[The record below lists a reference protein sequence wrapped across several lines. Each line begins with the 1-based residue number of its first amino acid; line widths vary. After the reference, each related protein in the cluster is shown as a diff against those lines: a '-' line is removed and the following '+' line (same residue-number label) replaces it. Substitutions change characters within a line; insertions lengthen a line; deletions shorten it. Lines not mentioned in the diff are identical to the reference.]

1 MDVAVNGT
9 APMLLPPAHTPLQ
22 EPQVNGFHHDPTIER
37 LEQELPMVFEG
48 QIPLGDLVSR
58 VAQSIYAELVEHAD
72 T

>member
-1 MDVAVNGT
+1 MDVVVNGT
-9 APMLLPPAHTPLQ
+9 APMSLPPSLPSH

-37 LEQELPMVFEG
+37 LEQELPMVFDG

-58 VAQSIYAELVEHAD
+58 VVQSIYAELVEHAD

>member
-9 APMLLPPAHTPLQ
+9 APTPPLPAKPSH
-22 EPQVNGFHHDPTIER
+22 EPQVNGFHHEPTMER

-58 VAQSIYAELVEHAD
+58 VVQSIYAELVEHAD

>member
-1 MDVAVNGT
+1 MDVVVNGT
-9 APMLLPPAHTPLQ
+9 APMSPSPSQPSH

-37 LEQELPMVFEG
+37 LEQELPMVFDG

-58 VAQSIYAELVEHAD
+58 VVQSIYAELVEHAD

>member
-9 APMLLPPAHTPLQ
+9 APMALPPLQTPQ
-22 EPQVNGFHHDPTIER
+22 EPQVNGFHHEPTIER
-37 LEQELPMVFEG
+37 MEQELPMVYDG

-58 VAQSIYAELVEHAD
+58 VVQSIYAELVEHAD

>member
-1 MDVAVNGT
+1 MS
-9 APMLLPPAHTPLQ
+9 PPPAQPPH

-37 LEQELPMVFEG
+37 LEQELFIVPDG

-58 VAQSIYAELVEHAD
+58 VVQSIYAELVEHAD

>member
-9 APMLLPPAHTPLQ
+9 TPMLPTPAQPPQ

-37 LEQELPMVFEG
+37 LEHELPMVLDG

-58 VAQSIYAELVEHAD
+58 VVQSIYAELVEHAD

>member
-9 APMLLPPAHTPLQ
+9 APMPPPPAQPSH
-22 EPQVNGFHHDPTIER
+22 EPQVNGFHHEPTIEQ
-37 LEQELPMVFEG
+37 LEQELPMVFDG

-58 VAQSIYAELVEHAD
+58 VVQSIYAELVEHAD

>member
-9 APMLLPPAHTPLQ
+9 APMSLPPAQQPPH
-22 EPQVNGFHHDPTIER
+22 EPQVNGFHHEPTIER
-37 LEQELPMVFEG
+37 LEQELPMVFDG

-58 VAQSIYAELVEHAD
+58 VVQSIYAELVEHAD

>member
-1 MDVAVNGT
+1 MDVVVNGT
-9 APMLLPPAHTPLQ
+9 VPMSLPPSQPSH

-37 LEQELPMVFEG
+37 LEQELPMVFDG

-58 VAQSIYAELVEHAD
+58 VVQSIYAELVEHAD